1 MLKKY
6 DNKKYEWYRDI
17 LSQLIL
23 ISGIL
28 LVPISIED
36 VFQCEIIIFSAS
48 NNKKDKVDNIND
60 MIYMIYMIYQY

>member
-17 LSQLIL
+17 LSQFIL

-36 VFQCEIIIFSAS
+36 VFQYEIIIFQLQTIRS
-48 NNKKDKVDNIND
+48 INLIIS
-60 MIYMIYMIYQY
+60 MT

>member
-17 LSQLIL
+17 LSQFIL

-48 NNKKDKVDNIND
+48 NNKKYKVDNINN
-60 MIYMIYMIYQY
+60 MIYIIYQYHEI